1 MTLEYIKEDI
11 ETLKESV
18 HNLIDDSDYFFQE
31 FRKIWYF
38 IIATAVFTAIGIISV
53 LSWTTT

>member
-1 MTLEYIKEDI
+1 MTLEYVKEDI
-11 ETLKESV
+11 EVLKESV

-38 IIATAVFTAIGIISV
+38 IIATIIFTFIGIISV
-53 LSWTTT
+53 LTWTTT

>member
-1 MTLEYIKEDI
+1 MTLEYVKEDVEI
-11 ETLKESV
+11 LKESV

-38 IIATAVFTAIGIISV
+38 IVATVVFTFIGIISV
-53 LSWTTT
+53 LTWTT